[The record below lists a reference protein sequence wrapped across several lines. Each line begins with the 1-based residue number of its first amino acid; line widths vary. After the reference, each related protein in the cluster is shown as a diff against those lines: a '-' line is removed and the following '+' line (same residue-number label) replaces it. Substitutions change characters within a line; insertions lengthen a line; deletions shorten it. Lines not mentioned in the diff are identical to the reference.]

1 MSHFKKIVFF
11 LFLGVLT
18 LGASVFALELAFKE
32 QGGIGSLSSSLEA
45 IRLRSAHP
53 TMKPAI
59 IAREAEKANR
69 GALGL
74 AKTLATGNLGA
85 SAQMP
90 NGTDALEEFDES
102 LKQREE
108 KDVYVRVAE
117 NREAILKAQFQ
128 NDRSNEAQVKG
139 AVENLRPDSH
149 QVALTRTGDGREV
162 IGVVDEG
169 GYGEFNA
176 VERINAL
183 HIPNELK
190 QKILANYYATGS
202 LPEVLIK
209 EKIQK
214 EGAVRSPSSAPSSS
228 LTTTPSP

>member
-1 MSHFKKIVFF
+1 MSHFKKIIFF

-18 LGASVFALELAFKE
+18 IGASIFALDLAFKE

-53 TMKPAI
+53 TMKPEA

-74 AKTLATGNLGA
+74 AQTLAKGNLGTHGQIPA
-85 SAQMP
+85 NM
-90 NGTDALEEFDES
+90 DALEDSDDSVKRPEG
-102 LKQREE
+102 

-117 NREAILKAQFQ
+117 NRDAILQAQFQ
-128 NDRSNEAQVKG
+128 SDGSNDTEVKG
-139 AVENLRPDSH
+139 AVENLSPDSR

-162 IGVVDEG
+162 IGVLDEG

-176 VERINAL
+176 AERIKAL
-183 HIPNELK
+183 HIPDDLK
-190 QKILANYYATGS
+190 QKILANYYATGV
-202 LPEVLIK
+202 LPEVLVK
-209 EKIQK
+209 ERIQK
-214 EGAVRSPSSAPSSS
+214 ENSVRSPSSASPSG
-228 LTTTPSP
+228 TPH